1 MADQVDIVVGQRI
14 RRRRRLMGMTQQDL
28 GATCG
33 VSFQQV
39 QKYECAQTRVTV
51 GMLWRLASALDVDV
65 GYFFNGLPQPSA
77 ADLDASEEPSVAR
90 LSLARSSAA

>member
-1 MADQVDIVVGQRI
+1 MADQVDIVVGQRM

-28 GATCG
+28 GAVCG

-51 GMLWRLASALDVDV
+51 AMLWKLAAALDVEV
-65 GYFFNGLPQPSA
+65 GYFFNGLPQPGAAERDDTASDAMKALSVVRPSA
-77 ADLDASEEPSVAR
+77 A
-90 LSLARSSAA
+90 